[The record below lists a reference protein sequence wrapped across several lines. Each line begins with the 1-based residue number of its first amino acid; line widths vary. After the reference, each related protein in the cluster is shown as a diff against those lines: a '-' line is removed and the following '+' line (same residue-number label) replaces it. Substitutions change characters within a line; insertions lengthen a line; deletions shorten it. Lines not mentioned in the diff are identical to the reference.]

1 MTTQATSLWT
11 TEWVDSMDRKDWQQ
25 RAREALDLDG
35 VEEVQIDPDSGQ
47 VKVRYHP
54 QAITSLH
61 IHTHLRAAGL

>member
-1 MTTQATSLWT
+1 MTAQATSFWT

-35 VEEVQIDPDSGQ
+35 VEEIQVDPESGQ
-47 VKVRYHP
+47 VKVRYNP
-54 QAITSLH
+54 QAITPFH